1 MIDSFLV
8 VLSFISVIPVP
19 KKFIP
24 VWNSHTLRYFCVMLP
39 VAGILFSF
47 LWLVFWYVLCRL
59 VMLSDILRGFIMMLF
74 TLALTGGLHIDGL
87 MDTCDAIFSHRDRDT
102 RLKIL
107 SDTHAGSFAVI
118 GCVSILIARTI
129 LFSELISSHTDNL
142 TLSFIPVYSRLGMSL
157 LLCNMNFAKDS
168 GLAVMLGSSRNKRD
182 NIALVVM
189 LLSFMALTLKIIPV
203 IMIIFVFMWGKLC
216 MNIFGGVTGDLLGAF
231 VELSEVIMLMG
242 MVIVNCI

>member
-1 MIDSFLV
+1 
-8 VLSFISVIPVP
+8 
-19 KKFIP
+19 
-24 VWNSHTLRYFCVMLP
+24 
-39 VAGILFSF
+39 
-47 LWLVFWYVLCRL
+47 
-59 VMLSDILRGFIMMLF
+59 MLSDILRGFIMMLF

-87 MDTCDAIFSHRDRDT
+87 MDTCDAIFSHRDRET

-118 GCVSILIARTI
+118 GCVIILMAKTI
-129 LFSELISSHTDNL
+129 LFSELISSNTDNL

-157 LLCNMNFAKDS
+157 LLVNLPFAKDS

-182 NIALVVM
+182 NIALAIM
-189 LLSFMALTLKIIPV
+189 LLSFMALTSKIIPV

>member
-39 VAGILFSF
+39 VAGIIFAF
-47 LWLVFWYVLCRL
+47 LWFVFWYVLCRL

-87 MDTCDAIFSHRDRDT
+87 MDTCDAIFSHMDRET

-118 GCVSILIARTI
+118 GCVIILMAKTI
-129 LFSELISSHTDNL
+129 LFSELI
-142 TLSFIPVYSRLGMSL
+142 F
-157 LLCNMNFAKDS
+157 F
-168 GLAVMLGSSRNKRD
+168 
-182 NIALVVM
+182 
-189 LLSFMALTLKIIPV
+189 
-203 IMIIFVFMWGKLC
+203 
-216 MNIFGGVTGDLLGAF
+216 
-231 VELSEVIMLMG
+231 
-242 MVIVNCI
+242 